1 MRGALRLASQSVWL
15 SRPEDNEGDVYVRE
29 SAVDAGALDDLA
41 NLATRTV
48 ASFKSR
54 VNEKNPAVRL
64 PLDILQEI
72 GVYLNMVDLHSMRSA
87 CSAWRIGLDACL
99 PLWNSLIW
107 TCLPDDSSRAQLER
121 DQQELDMW
129 LSKSSKMTLY
139 FTILNA
145 RSFRPYVA
153 TLERHQHRIYDL
165 TLYFTYSSSFAA
177 LAILPT
183 FTVVQSLEYQLG
195 EEVVDSDVDTS
206 DDLAYHIYNMSTKAL
221 FHHTAQQ
228 NTFPSLTNL
237 VLSGIVF
244 NTVMDVTVLRGVKHL
259 QLRFT
264 NWDVHLRPAWIVNA
278 WASCPSLEV
287 LIIVTEST
295 ASDSDR
301 LITSALLD
309 SLAGRVLNELVV
321 DAGGYLGG
329 DVLASLLKYLRAP
342 SIRTDGTEAVDL
354 SVVDKRGFMR
364 AVDNIQVVGLV
375 WDYPSAWKFVNSAQ
389 IRTINVSYRHWQ
401 RLATGVL
408 LSELETLVV
417 HVRSDDEACDPCDPF
432 VAPNLRTVRFE
443 VAVTAD
449 TFGWQPLDEDVAMAF
464 IETLDPSLHRAL
476 RVEFNSW
483 AKLLPAD
490 YDAMRALVKEIIM
503 E

>member
-1 MRGALRLASQSVWL
+1 MRIPDHIRGTLEAQVLRACEELCDWHGSSSGQ
-15 SRPEDNEGDVYVRE
+15 RE
-29 SAVDAGALDDLA
+29 SDVDLGALDDLA
-41 NLATRTV
+41 TLTTRTV

-54 VNEKNPAVRL
+54 INEKNPVVRL

-87 CSAWRIGLDACL
+87 CGAWRIGLDACL

-165 TLYFTYSSSFAA
+165 TLFFTYSSSFAA

-183 FTVVQSLEYQLG
+183 FTVVQSLEFQLG

-228 NTFPSLTNL
+228 NAFPSLTNL

-244 NTVMDVTVLRGVKHL
+244 ATVVDVTVLRGVKHL

-295 ASDSDR
+295 ASDSER

-342 SIRTDGTEAVDL
+342 CIRTVRHAWAYARDYALINDLQDAISLSLTLRFHQDGTEAVDL

-364 AVDNIQVVGLV
+364 AVDNIQVVGSVLSMSPTV
-375 WDYPSAWKFVNSAQ
+375 IGNVSQRVFYYPSW
-389 IRTINVSYRHWQ
+389 
-401 RLATGVL
+401 RL
-408 LSELETLVV
+408 S
-417 HVRSDDEACDPCDPF
+417 
-432 VAPNLRTVRFE
+432 
-443 VAVTAD
+443 
-449 TFGWQPLDEDVAMAF
+449 
-464 IETLDPSLHRAL
+464 
-476 RVEFNSW
+476 
-483 AKLLPAD
+483 
-490 YDAMRALVKEIIM
+490 
-503 E
+503 